1 MLSVSWDAVGQTSL
15 EICPDKL
22 VWVKLRRVSREMKGV
37 DSRTA
42 FKESLDELGLVDG
55 ASVPEENDRAFE
67 AAAKMPEEVS
77 DLSGADVL
85 IGIKPRVESK
95 SLSSWRDRDGG
106 DSRYLGPTSGD
117 NKDGCFSF
125 NRPGSLD
132 IGNKR
137 ESALIQEGQAGSK
150 PSGLFLYAA
159 KRDISSSGS
168 SPRVS
173 AWLSWSVSDS
183 SSPSRSSNSRDS
195 RCSSAPESVSESLAR
210 YVSRSKDPSSSRL
223 PEGLSPRRA
232 PRFSSAGPT
241 KRKVVPYWG
250 LISIP
255 CGPSSCSSDASAPR
269 SLKRRSVLGPPSD
282 KYGLVSKDGRP
293 DAAVFPVFGVC
304 HGVS

>member
-1 MLSVSWDAVGQTSL
+1 MLGVSWDAVGQTSL

-22 VWVKLRRVSREMKGV
+22 VRVEFRRISREVKGV
-37 DSRTA
+37 DSRIA

-77 DLSGADVL
+77 DLSGPDVL
-85 IGIKPRVESK
+85 IGIKARVESK
-95 SLSSWRDRDGG
+95 SFSSWRDRDGG
-106 DSRYLGPTSGD
+106 DSRYLGPASGD
-117 NKDGCFSF
+117 NEDGCFSF

-168 SPRVS
+168 SLRVFP
-173 AWLSWSVSDS
+173 WLFWSVSDS
-183 SSPSRSSNSRDS
+183 SNPSRSSNSRDS
-195 RCSSAPESVSESLAR
+195 RCSSAPESVSELPVR
-210 YVSRSKDPSSSRL
+210 YASRSKDPSSNRP
-223 PEGLSPRRA
+223 PEALSLRRA
-232 PRFSSAGPT
+232 PRISSVCPT
-241 KRKVVPYWG
+241 KDKVVPY
-250 LISIP
+250 LASTSVL
-255 CGPSSCSSDASAPR
+255 CGPSSCSSDANAPR
-269 SLKRRSVLGPPSD
+269 SLKRRPVPGPPSD
-282 KYGLVSKDGRP
+282 TYGLVSTSGRP
-293 DAAVFPVFGVC
+293 NDAASLVFGVC